1 MYSKSTNE
9 DERFMRRCLTLAR
22 CGAGWTAPNPMVGA
36 VVVHEGRIIGEGYH
50 QAFGGPHA
58 EVHAIAAVRDRD
70 LLRRST
76 LYVTLEPCSHHG
88 KTPPCADLIRRSGIP
103 RVVVACVDP
112 FPKVAGRGI
121 GLLREA
127 GVEVVVG
134 VLEAEARRMNRF
146 FLTAQTEHRPYVIL
160 KWAESADGFIDETR
174 PEADRPPVHLSNAI
188 TTRAVHSLRAEVAS
202 ILVGSRTAL
211 LDDPSLT
218 VRHWSGPSPVR
229 ILLDRRGIVPPAAHL
244 FDGRV
249 PTLLFTS
256 PSNPTTTP
264 QQATR
269 IDLDPAQPVLQQLL
283 RTLHERQIQSL
294 LVEGGAELHRHFIQ
308 EGLWDEAHVET
319 APILLRDGVR
329 AADLHS
335 QGDAVRWSDRTD
347 STKHLRTVFL
357 HRRQVL

>member
-9 DERFMRRCLTLAR
+9 DERFMRRCLALAR
-22 CGAGWTAPNPMVGA
+22 CGAGRTAPNPMVGA

-50 QAFGGPHA
+50 RAFGGPHA

-88 KTPPCADLIRRSGIP
+88 KTPPCADLICRSGIP

-134 VLEAEARRMNRF
+134 VLEAEARHMNRF
-146 FLTAQTEHRPYVIL
+146 FLTAQTEQRPYVIL
-160 KWAESADGFIDETR
+160 KWAESADGFIDAR
-174 PEADRPPVHLSNAI
+174 RLHADRPPVRLSDERS
-188 TTRAVHSLRAEVAS
+188 TRAVHSLRAEVAS
-202 ILVGSRTAL
+202 ILVGARTAR

-229 ILLDRRGIVPPAAHL
+229 ILLDRRGIVPPTAHL

-256 PSNPTTTP
+256 PNNLTTP
-264 QQATR
+264 PNVTR
-269 IDLDPAQPVLQQLL
+269 IDVDQTQPVLQQLL
-283 RTLHERQIQSL
+283 QALHERQIQSL
-294 LVEGGAELHRHFIQ
+294 LVEGGAELHSHFIR

-335 QGDAVRWSDRTD
+335 EGDAVRWSDHTD
-347 STKHLRTVFL
+347 NKKHLLTVFF